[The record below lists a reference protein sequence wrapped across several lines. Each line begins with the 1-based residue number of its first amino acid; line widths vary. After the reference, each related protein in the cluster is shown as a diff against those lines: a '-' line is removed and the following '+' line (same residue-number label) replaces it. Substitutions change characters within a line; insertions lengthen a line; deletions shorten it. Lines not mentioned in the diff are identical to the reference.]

1 MVKAIEKENQPR
13 FFWFFLQ
20 QWQKE
25 QNKPEVANFGYY
37 SIKPNQYKTTPA
49 LRATPPDWRGIFW
62 KVMIQWFMGEQ
73 KIIIK
78 KNTVITIWAGAAYCM
93 LYYS

>member
-25 QNKPEVANFGYY
+25 QRY
-37 SIKPNQYKTTPA
+37 SRSCKLRVTCFETESSQTTPS
-49 LRATPPDWRGIFW
+49 LRATPPERRGISEERIE
-62 KVMIQWFMGEQ
+62 V
-73 KIIIK
+73 
-78 KNTVITIWAGAAYCM
+78 YDLM
-93 LYYS
+93 LTPY

>member
-25 QNKPEVANFGYY
+25 QNTSEVANFG
-37 SIKPNQYKTTPA
+37 
-49 LRATPPDWRGIFW
+49 
-62 KVMIQWFMGEQ
+62 
-73 KIIIK
+73 
-78 KNTVITIWAGAAYCM
+78 
-93 LYYS
+93 